1 MASQRVVV
9 HVTIERFF
17 DASPARRLEDLVSLT
32 DRVDGALARFAEGWQ
47 RPSADEAILSQRA
60 PWRSRQR
67 SLGAPSSPL
76 DWAGELR
83 DAMQQE
89 LDLDCSVGIA
99 ATRVA
104 ARICSRMARPR
115 GVMLWLSG
123 YENTLIEGLALE
135 ELDELG
141 PEQVAT
147 LRARGIRTMGELKS
161 LAPAEAREL
170 LGWQAPKLMTLIGG
184 LDSARESTGG
194 GRLSNSV
201 TILAR
206 RLSRRLAKCGQGAR
220 GLELRIDYDDGIA
233 DERYTLLP
241 KPTATLDIL
250 ARAGLRLLEM
260 STRRDRRVTDL
271 SLTATGLTAKRGA
284 IDQLDLFRHS
294 APREVAVHLG
304 RSSRV

>member
-1 MASQRVVV
+1 MASQQVVV

-17 DASPARRLEDLVSLT
+17 DASPARRLDDLVSLT

-47 RPSADEAILSQRA
+47 RPSADEAILSQQW
-60 PWRSRQR
+60 P
-67 SLGAPSSPL
+67 LGSQQSPL

-83 DAMQQE
+83 DAVHEE
-89 LDLDCSVGIA
+89 LGLDCSVGIA

-123 YENTLIEGLALE
+123 YENRLIEGLALE
-135 ELDELG
+135 ELDELR
-141 PEQVAT
+141 PEQVKK
-147 LRARGIRTMGELKS
+147 LRARGIRTMGELGS

-170 LGWQAPKLMTLIGG
+170 LGWQAPKLVTLVRG
-184 LDSARESTGG
+184 LDSAPESTSG
-194 GRLSNSV
+194 GRLMKSV
-201 TILAR
+201 SILAR
-206 RLSRRLAKCGQGAR
+206 RLSRRLAKCGQEAR
-220 GLELRIDYDDGIA
+220 GLELRLGYDDGIA

-241 KPTATLDIL
+241 KPTATLEIL
-250 ARAGLRLLEM
+250 DRAGRRLLEM
-260 STRRDRRVTDL
+260 STRRDRRITDL

-284 IDQLDLFRHS
+284 IDQLSLFRHA

-304 RSSRV
+304 RSSQA